1 MRLRQQTLNPT
12 KLLEVVCE
20 LFTSSED
27 AGMLSLGRV
36 GREQGCNWRIL
47 PGSPSCIHAKSTGGL
62 GCQGEGADTA
72 WLKDMLSQQELQ
84 VGVSGQEPRAPF
96 HQPCGMLQNHS
107 SSLECPVPDW
117 CMAQGV
123 GRGEGSSWAVL
134 ALQVCRALLTTPRC
148 CWRANHCFGADV
160 TLRKQLQNCCPDPT
174 TSQPLLLDGAGWAAA
189 RGSGMLPA
197 GVTVSVSAGI
207 SWVLQVPGAA
217 MAAHPSWLCLC
228 FGWGV
233 CVCCFHT

>member
-1 MRLRQQTLNPT
+1 MELNQDP
-12 KLLEVVCE
+12 
-20 LFTSSED
+20 
-27 AGMLSLGRV
+27 
-36 GREQGCNWRIL
+36 Q
-47 PGSPSCIHAKSTGGL
+47 
-62 GCQGEGADTA
+62 
-72 WLKDMLSQQELQ
+72 
-84 VGVSGQEPRAPF
+84 APF

-134 ALQVCRALLTTPRC
+134 ALRVCRALLTTPRC

-197 GVTVSVSAGI
+197 RGLGCVRVCRHLLGTAGPR
-207 SWVLQVPGAA
+207 SCHGCSSFLAVPLFRLGC
-217 MAAHPSWLCLC
+217 LCLLPPHLSIHMDSP
-228 FGWGV
+228 FHGSG
-233 CVCCFHT
+233 CVCFWCI